1 MPKSPRSFLIQ
12 ILHFC
17 FHPFLEGEDG
27 KFYMVPV
34 NDLIDPETQIGNYA
48 AIVGL
53 CRWPIEAS
61 IGTYVKREKMYI
73 CVLTYF
79 HFIFRSLQAMEVP
92 QVSHQFK
99 LLETIRERSCGT
111 VQF

>member
-1 MPKSPRSFLIQ
+1 MPMTKKLEEQ
-12 ILHFC
+12 FC
-17 FHPFLEGEDG
+17 KKVKPKYIRPFLSIMISAFTPVFEGEDG

-61 IGTYVKREKMYI
+61 IGM
-73 CVLTYF
+73 
-79 HFIFRSLQAMEVP
+79 
-92 QVSHQFK
+92 
-99 LLETIRERSCGT
+99 
-111 VQF
+111 